1 MMESCGK
8 ENPYELE
15 SFQKKELSPEQQQ
28 EYNDKMEKLT
38 SWKPW
43 DDEFWLQKFEEKN
56 FSEQIENAQ
65 EPLCGEQ
72 NPYKFNTWE
81 KSQEEKTPSKNL
93 FSQVKKFFN
102 FFS

>member
-1 MMESCGK
+1 MESCNK
-8 ENPYELE
+8 ENPYELGK
-15 SFQKKELSPEQQQ
+15 FQKIELSAEQQQ
-28 EYNDKMEKLT
+28 EYNDKMEKLA

-43 DDEFWLQKFEEKN
+43 DDEFWLQKFEEKS

-65 EPLCGEQ
+65 EPLCDEE